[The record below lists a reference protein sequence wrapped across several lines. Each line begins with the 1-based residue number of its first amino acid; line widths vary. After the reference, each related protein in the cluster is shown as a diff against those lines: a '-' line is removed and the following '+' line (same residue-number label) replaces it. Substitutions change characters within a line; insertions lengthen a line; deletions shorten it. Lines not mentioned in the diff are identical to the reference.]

1 MATKITYTDKVK
13 SVNLPNPD
21 NEKFS
26 ATDANEIKTVVNN
39 NATELNSLDGTN
51 IELIKGGGIYIDDA
65 IVDLQNATLQ
75 DITDK
80 GNLTNNPIVTP
91 SINGAAIT
99 SSGDGN
105 SYLANDGTYKAVS
118 SPVDSVNGETGSVV
132 LDGTNIEV
140 IQGGALFIDDAIM
153 SLQDTKLDLGGDIGG
168 TVTNPTINDEAITNA
183 KLAHIATNRI
193 KGRSAAGNGDV
204 EDLTV
209 PQTKSM
215 LSIDKVDNTSDADK
229 PISIATADALNI
241 LDLDLTSLDS
251 AKISK
256 NVGTTYTTNALNTVT
271 QAEYDALTPDA
282 TTIYFIV

>member
-13 SVNLPNPD
+13 TVDLPNPAV
-21 NEKFS
+21 EKFR
-26 ATDANEIKTVVNN
+26 ADDANEVKAVVNS
-39 NATELNSLDGTN
+39 NADELNSLDGTN
-51 IELIKGGGIYIDDA
+51 IELIKGGGVVIDA
-65 IVDLQNATLQ
+65 AVTDLYAS
-75 DITDK
+75 K
-80 GNLTNNPIVTP
+80 
-91 SINGAAIT
+91 
-99 SSGDGN
+99 
-105 SYLANDGTYKAVS
+105 
-118 SPVDSVNGETGSVV
+118 VDSVNGDTSNDIV
-132 LDGTNIEV
+132 LDGNDIDWNNNSGITVKSKIE
-140 IQGGALFIDDAIM
+140 
-153 SLQDTKLDLGGDIGG
+153 SLDLGVLGNTISKVELGGDIGG
-168 TVTNPTINDEAITNA
+168 SVSNPTINDEAITNA

-215 LSIDKVDNTSDADK
+215 LSIDQVDNTSDADK